1 MCGREKT
8 DFVVFHLPTQQQRHL
23 PPGVAASA
31 ASAAA
36 AANMPPPP
44 AVAFDRSETLGSSV
58 SSTSSPSPFT
68 QPPNSPER
76 GVPAGGAGGD
86 KPKIVDL
93 TDNSSDQGG
102 AASSAGAGGGGIGD
116 AESDLQKAIKLSLQ
130 VRRSPL
136 VDLYFW
142 LRPTSLAN
150 LSQENRAGGSFGGG
164 HFSQEDQDV
173 SRALEQSLM
182 DSQGGIG
189 RKGGSTW
196 VDPLNPHDRE
206 RKGLVSS

>member
-1 MCGREKT
+1 M
-8 DFVVFHLPTQQQRHL
+8 
-23 PPGVAASA
+23 AASA

-130 VRRSPL
+130 VRQTPL
-136 VDLYFW
+136 VDL
-142 LRPTSLAN
+142 
-150 LSQENRAGGSFGGG
+150 
-164 HFSQEDQDV
+164 
-173 SRALEQSLM
+173 
-182 DSQGGIG
+182 
-189 RKGGSTW
+189 
-196 VDPLNPHDRE
+196 
-206 RKGLVSS
+206 